1 MGTRACQRYFLSAET
16 FDAAEAQRVGL
27 VQMVSSLDNLGETAG
42 NIVGELMA
50 GKRDAQRAAKQL
62 IEHVRLSPL
71 NEELIQETARRL
83 TEIRASEQARNAV
96 QEALKR

>member
-1 MGTRACQRYFLSAET
+1 
-16 FDAAEAQRVGL
+16 
-27 VQMVSSLDNLGETAG
+27 
-42 NIVGELMA
+42 MA